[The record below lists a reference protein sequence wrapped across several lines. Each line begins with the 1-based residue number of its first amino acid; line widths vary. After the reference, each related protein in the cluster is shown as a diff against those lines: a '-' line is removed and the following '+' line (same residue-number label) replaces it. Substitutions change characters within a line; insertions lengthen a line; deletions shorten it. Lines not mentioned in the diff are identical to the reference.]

1 MSEEQKQEQEQ
12 TSPSTGKPAYGG
24 QALIEGVM
32 FAGKETTV
40 SAIRRN
46 TGDIEYFENVRKP
59 MPTLQKLKKIP
70 FVRGTVALIE
80 AAAMGSKHMNFASDR
95 YDVHPDDD
103 ENIVTEEQRSKIV
116 SFIGVAAMA
125 VFAFLIGTVIFTL
138 VPVFLAELLSGPFPG
153 HVAQNLLEGLFKT
166 IILVGYIYLISLT
179 PLIKRVF
186 QYHGAEHKVI
196 NTYESNKPLTV
207 ENVQEHSRL
216 HYRCG
221 SSFML
226 FTVIIGV
233 LIYLL
238 VPFDNLFERIVHRLL
253 LIPVVLGVSY
263 EVLQFTN
270 KLRDIPVLKWLGLP
284 GLWLQLLTTKQ
295 PKDDQVEVSIA
306 SFEKLLERDEQLK
319 AEKAGSNIV

>member
-1 MSEEQKQEQEQ
+1 MSEETKETEQAQ
-12 TSPSTGKPAYGG
+12 KPAYGG

-40 SAIRRN
+40 SAIRRKN
-46 TGDIEYFENVRKP
+46 GEIEYFENLKKP
-59 MPTLQKLKKIP
+59 KPVLQKLKKIP
-70 FVRGTVALIE
+70 FVRGSIALIE
-80 AAAMGSKHMNFASDR
+80 AAALGSKHMNFASDR

-103 ENIVTEEQRSKIV
+103 KDIVPEEERSKIAAT
-116 SFIGVAAMA
+116 IGVAAVSVVA
-125 VFAFLIGTVIFTL
+125 LSSGPIIFTL
-138 VPVFLAELLSGPFPG
+138 VPVFLAETLSGPFPG
-153 HVAQNLLEGLFKT
+153 HVAQNLLEGIFKT
-166 IILVGYIYLISLT
+166 IILVGYVYLISLT

-196 NTYESNKPLTV
+196 NAYEANRSLTV
-207 ENVQEHSRL
+207 QNVQEYSRL

-233 LIYLL
+233 MIYLL
-238 VPFDNLFERIVHRLL
+238 IPFDNLFERIVHRLL

-263 EVLQFTN
+263 EVLQATN
-270 KLRDIPVLKWLGLP
+270 KLRNIPVLKWLGLP

-295 PKDDQVEVSIA
+295 PKDDQVEVSIR
-306 SFEKLLERDEQLK
+306 SFEKMLEREDEIHK
-319 AEKAGSNIV
+319 EKIDERLV

>member
-1 MSEEQKQEQEQ
+1 MSEEQKHEQ
-12 TSPSTGKPAYGG
+12 TSPSKEKPAYGG

-233 LIYLL
+233 MIYLL

>member
-1 MSEEQKQEQEQ
+1 MSEEQKHEQ

-103 ENIVTEEQRSKIV
+103 EKIVPEEQRSKIV
-116 SFIGVAAMA
+116 SIIGVAAMA

-166 IILVGYIYLISLT
+166 IILVAYIYLISLT

-233 LIYLL
+233 MIYLL

-306 SFEKLLERDEQLK
+306 SFEKLIERDEQLK
-319 AEKAGSNIV
+319 AEKVGGNIV

>member
-1 MSEEQKQEQEQ
+1 MSEEQKQEQA
-12 TSPSTGKPAYGG
+12 SPSTEKPAYGG

-95 YDVHPDDD
+95 YDVHPNDD

-138 VPVFLAELLSGPFPG
+138 VPVFLAELLSG
-153 HVAQNLLEGLFKT
+153 L
-166 IILVGYIYLISLT
+166 SLD
-179 PLIKRVF
+179 
-186 QYHGAEHKVI
+186 
-196 NTYESNKPLTV
+196 
-207 ENVQEHSRL
+207 
-216 HYRCG
+216 
-221 SSFML
+221 M
-226 FTVIIGV
+226 
-233 LIYLL
+233 
-238 VPFDNLFERIVHRLL
+238 
-253 LIPVVLGVSY
+253 
-263 EVLQFTN
+263 
-270 KLRDIPVLKWLGLP
+270 
-284 GLWLQLLTTKQ
+284 
-295 PKDDQVEVSIA
+295 
-306 SFEKLLERDEQLK
+306 
-319 AEKAGSNIV
+319 

>member
-1 MSEEQKQEQEQ
+1 M
-12 TSPSTGKPAYGG
+12 
-24 QALIEGVM
+24 
-32 FAGKETTV
+32 
-40 SAIRRN
+40 
-46 TGDIEYFENVRKP
+46 
-59 MPTLQKLKKIP
+59 
-70 FVRGTVALIE
+70 
-80 AAAMGSKHMNFASDR
+80 
-95 YDVHPDDD
+95 
-103 ENIVTEEQRSKIV
+103 
-116 SFIGVAAMA
+116 
-125 VFAFLIGTVIFTL
+125 
-138 VPVFLAELLSGPFPG
+138 
-153 HVAQNLLEGLFKT
+153 
-166 IILVGYIYLISLT
+166 ISLT